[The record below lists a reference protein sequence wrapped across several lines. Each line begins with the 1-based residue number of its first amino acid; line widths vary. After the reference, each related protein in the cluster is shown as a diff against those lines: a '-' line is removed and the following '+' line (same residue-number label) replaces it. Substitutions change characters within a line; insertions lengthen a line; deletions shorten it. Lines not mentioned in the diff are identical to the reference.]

1 MFFQKYAKTFE
12 IIYAQKFVYYA
23 NLSVYCIHKRNIPK
37 NMKLKQEVVDKL
49 NNPPT
54 RRRISAK
61 LKSCGDQAIY
71 KHLRGNSDNG
81 RLTKMDALKAI
92 AEETGLTIDQLLE

>member
-1 MFFQKYAKTFE
+1 
-12 IIYAQKFVYYA
+12 
-23 NLSVYCIHKRNIPK
+23 
-37 NMKLKQEVVDKL
+37 MKLKQEIIDRL

-71 KHLRGNSDNG
+71 KHLRGNAENG

-92 AEETGLTIDQLLE
+92 AEETGLSIDDLLEDSAEVKTFQHAMQVNGHEN

>member
-1 MFFQKYAKTFE
+1 
-12 IIYAQKFVYYA
+12 
-23 NLSVYCIHKRNIPK
+23 
-37 NMKLKQEVVDKL
+37 MKLKQEIIDRL

-71 KHLRGNSDNG
+71 KHLRGNSENG

-92 AEETGLTIDQLLE
+92 ADETGLAIDDLLEDSTEQAYHHAMEVTGHEN

>member
-1 MFFQKYAKTFE
+1 
-12 IIYAQKFVYYA
+12 
-23 NLSVYCIHKRNIPK
+23 
-37 NMKLKQEVVDKL
+37 MKLKQEIVDRL

-71 KHLRGNSDNG
+71 KHLRGNADNG

-92 AEETGLTIDQLLE
+92 AEETGLTIDQLLEDPAEERKYQQPAYVNGHGI

>member
-1 MFFQKYAKTFE
+1 
-12 IIYAQKFVYYA
+12 
-23 NLSVYCIHKRNIPK
+23 
-37 NMKLKQEVVDKL
+37 MKLKQEIIDRL

-71 KHLRGNSDNG
+71 KHLRGNAENG
-81 RLTKMDALKAI
+81 RLTKMDALRAI
-92 AEETGLTIDQLLE
+92 AEETGLSIDDLLEDSTEVKTFQRTMQEQEN

>member
-1 MFFQKYAKTFE
+1 
-12 IIYAQKFVYYA
+12 
-23 NLSVYCIHKRNIPK
+23 
-37 NMKLKQEVVDKL
+37 MKLKKEIVDKL

-92 AEETGLTIDQLLE
+92 AEETGLTVDQLLEDPSEERRYQQPAHVNGHGI

>member
-1 MFFQKYAKTFE
+1 
-12 IIYAQKFVYYA
+12 
-23 NLSVYCIHKRNIPK
+23 
-37 NMKLKQEVVDKL
+37 MKLKQEIIDRL

-71 KHLRGNSDNG
+71 KHLRGNAENG

-92 AEETGLTIDQLLE
+92 AEETGLSIDDLLEDSTEVKTFQHAMQEQEN

>member
-1 MFFQKYAKTFE
+1 
-12 IIYAQKFVYYA
+12 
-23 NLSVYCIHKRNIPK
+23 
-37 NMKLKQEVVDKL
+37 MKLKQEIIDRL
-49 NNPPT
+49 NNPPA

-71 KHLRGNSDNG
+71 KHLRGNTDNG

-92 AEETGLTIDQLLE
+92 SNELGLSIDELLEDPAEERRLQPALMD

>member
-1 MFFQKYAKTFE
+1 
-12 IIYAQKFVYYA
+12 
-23 NLSVYCIHKRNIPK
+23 
-37 NMKLKQEVVDKL
+37 MKLKQEIIDRL

-71 KHLRGNSDNG
+71 KHLRGNADNG
-81 RLTKMDALKAI
+81 RLTKMDALRAI
-92 AEETGLTIDQLLE
+92 AEETGLSIDDLLEDSTEVKTFQRTMQEQEN

>member
-1 MFFQKYAKTFE
+1 
-12 IIYAQKFVYYA
+12 
-23 NLSVYCIHKRNIPK
+23 
-37 NMKLKQEVVDKL
+37 MKLKQEIVDRL

-71 KHLRGNSDNG
+71 KHLRGNSENG

-92 AEETGLTIDQLLE
+92 AEETGLSIDELLDDSTSEPKHLQRALVNGSY

>member
-1 MFFQKYAKTFE
+1 
-12 IIYAQKFVYYA
+12 
-23 NLSVYCIHKRNIPK
+23 
-37 NMKLKQEVVDKL
+37 MKLKQEIVDRL

-71 KHLRGNSDNG
+71 KHLRGNSENG

-92 AEETGLTIDQLLE
+92 AEETGLSIDELLDDSASEPKHLQKALVNGSY

>member
-1 MFFQKYAKTFE
+1 
-12 IIYAQKFVYYA
+12 
-23 NLSVYCIHKRNIPK
+23 
-37 NMKLKQEVVDKL
+37 MKLKQEIIDRL

-71 KHLRGNSDNG
+71 KHLRGNSENG

-92 AEETGLTIDQLLE
+92 SEETGVSIDQLLDDPSEERSFTRPMEVNGHEI

>member
-1 MFFQKYAKTFE
+1 
-12 IIYAQKFVYYA
+12 
-23 NLSVYCIHKRNIPK
+23 
-37 NMKLKQEVVDKL
+37 MKLKQEIIDRL

-71 KHLRGNSDNG
+71 KHLRGNAENG

-92 AEETGLTIDQLLE
+92 AQETGLSIDDLLEDSTEVQTFQRTMQEQEN

>member
-1 MFFQKYAKTFE
+1 
-12 IIYAQKFVYYA
+12 
-23 NLSVYCIHKRNIPK
+23 
-37 NMKLKQEVVDKL
+37 MKLKQEIIDRL

-71 KHLRGNSDNG
+71 KHLRGNAENG

-92 AEETGLTIDQLLE
+92 AEETGLSIDELLEDSTQERIFQRAMAEQES

>member
-1 MFFQKYAKTFE
+1 
-12 IIYAQKFVYYA
+12 
-23 NLSVYCIHKRNIPK
+23 
-37 NMKLKQEVVDKL
+37 MKLKQEIIDLV

-71 KHLRGNSDNG
+71 KHLRGNAENG

-92 AEETGLTIDQLLE
+92 AEETGLSIDDLLEDSAQVKTFQHAMHVNGQEI